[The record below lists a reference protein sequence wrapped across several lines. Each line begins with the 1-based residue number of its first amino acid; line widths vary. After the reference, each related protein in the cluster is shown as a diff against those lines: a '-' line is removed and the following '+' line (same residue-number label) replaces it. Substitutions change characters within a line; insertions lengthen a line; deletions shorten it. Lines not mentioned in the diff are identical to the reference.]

1 MRHSGNKNLRAFTL
15 IELLVVVA
23 IIGILAAVGVVAY
36 NGYTSSAKESA
47 VRNNFKSVVKYINN
61 ELMKC
66 ELGELKIMSGT
77 LNCPQG
83 NTFGTGIINY
93 IPSVFRTGDNIFRN
107 PYDNGL
113 QVDSGNIYNRD
124 EDVGYIR
131 LNSVNVG
138 SEQFIRVK
146 SCVKLP
152 CSDTSNHIEE
162 LIVSDMIGR

>member
-1 MRHSGNKNLRAFTL
+1 MKVLSPNRT
-15 IELLVVVA
+15 LVVVA

-36 NGYTSSAKESA
+36 NGYTSSAKKSA

-93 IPSVFRTGDNIFRN
+93 IQGFLKQVIIFSEILTIM
-107 PYDNGL
+107 DFKSIQGIL
-113 QVDSGNIYNRD
+113 HNRD
-124 EDVGYIR
+124 EDVGYIK
-131 LNSVNVG
+131 LNLVNVG
-138 SEQFIRVK
+138 SNQFIVKVK

-152 CSDTSNHIEE
+152 CSDASNHIEE

>member
-1 MRHSGNKNLRAFTL
+1 MKRNNCKAFTL

-36 NGYTSSAKESA
+36 NGYTKSAKESA
-47 VRNNFKSVVKYINN
+47 VRKNFKSVVKYINN

-66 ELGELKIMSGT
+66 ELGELKIMNGI
-77 LNCPQG
+77 LNCPKG
-83 NTFGTGIINY
+83 SAFGTGIINF
-93 IPSVFRTGDNIFRN
+93 IPRVFRTGDNIFRN

-113 QVDSGNIYNRD
+113 QVDTGNNYNRD
-124 EDVGYIR
+124 EDVGYVR
-131 LNSVNVG
+131 LNLVNVG

-162 LIVSDMIGR
+162 LIISDMISK

>member
-1 MRHSGNKNLRAFTL
+1 MKQKAFTL

-23 IIGILAAVGVVAY
+23 IIGILAAVGVTTFSGFQEKAKV
-36 NGYTSSAKESA
+36 SATKA
-47 VRNNFKSVVKYINN
+47 NFKSVVKYITV

-66 ELGELKIMSGT
+66 ELGDQKIMGGV

-83 NTFGTGIINY
+83 NTFGTGIINF
-93 IPSVFRTGDNIFRN
+93 IPRVFRTGDNIFRN

-131 LNSVNVG
+131 LNIVSVS

-162 LIVSDMIGR
+162 LIVSDMISK

>member
-1 MRHSGNKNLRAFTL
+1 MANRKAFTL

-23 IIGILAAVGVVAY
+23 IIGILAAVGVTTF
-36 NGYTSSAKESA
+36 NGFQEKAKVSTVKA
-47 VRNNFKSVVKYINN
+47 NFKSVVKYITV

-66 ELGELKIMSGT
+66 ELGELKIAGGR
-77 LNCPQG
+77 LNCPPDA
-83 NTFGTGIINY
+83 FGLGVYTKFIE
-93 IPSVFRTGDNIFRN
+93 PFRNGEHIFRN

-113 QVDSGNIYNRD
+113 QVNNGNIYNRD

-131 LNSVNVG
+131 LNIVSVG
-138 SEQFIRVK
+138 SDQFIRVK

-162 LIVSDMIGR
+162 LIVSDMIGK

>member
-1 MRHSGNKNLRAFTL
+1 MSNNKKAFTL

-36 NGYTSSAKESA
+36 NGEHI
-47 VRNNFKSVVKYINN
+47 FK
-61 ELMKC
+61 
-66 ELGELKIMSGT
+66 
-77 LNCPQG
+77 
-83 NTFGTGIINY
+83 
-93 IPSVFRTGDNIFRN
+93 N

-113 QVDSGNIYNRD
+113 QVDNGNIYNRD

-131 LNSVNVG
+131 LNIVNVG
-138 SEQFIRVK
+138 PDQFIRVK

-162 LIVSDMIGR
+162 LIVSDMIGK

>member
-1 MRHSGNKNLRAFTL
+1 MTSHNKKAFTL

-36 NGYTSSAKESA
+36 NGYTKSAKEST

-66 ELGELKIMSGT
+66 ELGELKIMSGV

-83 NTFGTGIINY
+83 NTFGTGIINF
-93 IPSVFRTGDNIFRN
+93 IPRVFRTGDNIFRN

-113 QVDSGNIYNRD
+113 QVDSGNIYNRE

-131 LNSVNVG
+131 LNIISVG

-152 CSDTSNHIEE
+152 CSDTSNHIEK
-162 LIVSDMIGR
+162 LIVSDMISK